1 MATTNSS
8 LARPSPDAL
17 RARDPETPL
26 EELEQLILRGHT
38 DDFLMNPVLPVL
50 PVIDGVF
57 LQTLSMTAW
66 QRLIS
71 CPWLPGYLLREFAF
85 HPDGRMNPLLG
96 RLLQHPRTPAEHIPA
111 ILEGIGAWRLRN
123 QSHPPLQAALTVLLI
138 RRCGSF
144 QELTRLSPGAIRGIF
159 PEVLRSLAGDED
171 AVVRAYAAAHELTP
185 GELLVKLSR
194 DPQAGVRQAAATN
207 PETPPEVR
215 AELARSQD
223 APVLAAM
230 ARDAETPPELFE
242 ALAGAS
248 RVFVRALVAEQ
259 PRAPRE
265 VLEALCSDPSPLV
278 RRALSWNI
286 AAAEF
291 FR

>member
-1 MATTNSS
+1 MATTNSAF
-8 LARPSPDAL
+8 ARPSPDAL

-26 EELEQLILRGHT
+26 EELEQLILRGHS

-57 LQTLSMTAW
+57 LQKLSSAAW
-66 QRLIS
+66 QRLLS
-71 CPWLPGYLLREFAF
+71 CPWLPGYLLRECVF
-85 HPDGRMNPLLG
+85 HPEGRTHPFLG
-96 RLLQHPRTPAEHIPA
+96 RLLEHPRTPAERIPA
-111 ILEGIGAWRLRN
+111 ILELIGVWRLRN
-123 QSHPPLQAALTVLLI
+123 QIHSALQIALTAPLI
-138 RRCGSF
+138 RRSGSF
-144 QELTRLSPGAIRGIF
+144 QELTRLSPGVIRSIF
-159 PEVLRSLAGDED
+159 PESLRSLAGDKD
-171 AVVRAYAAAHELTP
+171 AALRAYAAAHELTP
-185 GELLVKLSR
+185 VDVLAGLSR

-207 PETPPEVR
+207 PATPPEVR
-215 AELARSQD
+215 GELARSQD
-223 APVLAAM
+223 APVLVAM

-242 ALAGAS
+242 ALAVAS

-278 RRALSWNI
+278 RRALSWNV